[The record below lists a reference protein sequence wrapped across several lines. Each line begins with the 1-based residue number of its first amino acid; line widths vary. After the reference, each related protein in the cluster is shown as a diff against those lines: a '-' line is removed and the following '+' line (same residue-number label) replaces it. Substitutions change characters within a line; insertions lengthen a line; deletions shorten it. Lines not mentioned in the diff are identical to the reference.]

1 MSDAAKPAGR
11 TVWKFR
17 LLLSA
22 AVFSRICRI
31 TMMYPEQVSACSG
44 FLSSFLGFFSV
55 VAAVCLDRRG
65 GIMYNKT
72 NM

>member
-1 MSDAAKPAGR
+1 MSGAAKPVGR
-11 TVWKFR
+11 TVWAFG